1 MNVDGVR
8 FGVFLISGR
17 FPGQQDA
24 QVLRRSVRLAL
35 AAERAGFDDVW
46 FAEHHFMPYG
56 VCPSALTLA
65 GHVLGRTRTIG
76 VGTAVSVL
84 STTHPVAVAEQWSL
98 LDALAEG
105 RLRLGVGRGGPWVDL
120 EVFGTGA
127 DRYDTGFAES
137 LDLLLAALRGPTVSA
152 DGRQFA
158 FREVELVPRPERPA
172 VPVVA
177 CGSPRSD
184 AVRLAAR
191 RGLPM
196 LLGMHADDEEKART
210 IQAYEHAAAGEP
222 KAALGTKYVPKAT
235 LGSHVSTVL
244 CQVGDHRREAER
256 VVLESMPGWLGPG
269 LAAHVPVDGRER
281 ATKDPFD
288 YARRLCAI
296 HPVGSPAECTDRLIS
311 GIRRTGVSHV
321 IMMVEAAGAPELIL
335 ENLERIGAE
344 VLPAVRKAAASSPA
358 ARGSG

>member
-1 MNVDGVR
+1 LR

-17 FPGQQDA
+17 FPGQRDA
-24 QVLRRSVRLAL
+24 DVLRRSVRLAL

-46 FAEHHFMPYG
+46 FAEHHFMSYG

-84 STTHPVAVAEQWSL
+84 STTHPVALAEQWSL
-98 LDALAEG
+98 LDAVSEG

-152 DGRQFA
+152 DGNRFA
-158 FREVELVPRPERPA
+158 FREVELVPRPERHA
-172 VPVVA
+172 VPVIA
-177 CGSPRSD
+177 CGSPNSD

-210 IQAYEHAAAGEP
+210 VRAYEAGTED
-222 KAALGTKYVPKAT
+222 AGGACDAG
-235 LGSHVSTVL
+235 HVSTVL
-244 CQVGDHRREAER
+244 CQVGDDRREAER
-256 VVLESMPGWLGPG
+256 AVLDSMPGWLGPG

-281 ATKDPFD
+281 ATKDPLD
-288 YARRLCAI
+288 YAQRLCEI
-296 HPVGSPAECTDRLIS
+296 HPVGSSGECVDRLIT

-321 IMMVEAAGAPELIL
+321 IMMVEATGAPEVIL

-344 VLPAVRKAAASSPA
+344 VLPAVRKAASSPA
-358 ARGSG
+358 ARGSD